1 MVPPPAAL
9 ARWPQQ
15 GAVPGGQQWPA
26 GAFGHDPGRQSP
38 DEPGTAP
45 GAPLVVHLTGDVM
58 LDGRRLGQL
67 TASSQARQAS
77 LPSHGTSRVDLRA
90 VPIYSGAQVPR

>member
-1 MVPPPAAL
+1 M
-9 ARWPQQ
+9 
-15 GAVPGGQQWPA
+15 
-26 GAFGHDPGRQSP
+26 
-38 DEPGTAP
+38 AP